1 MNYARQIKSKSSKGV
16 NIIDRIYNTEEGEDL
31 PFIGLMGLDMIEDY
45 LDSIIDTAK
54 NSIISFLPAVHYT
67 SKVISILKERKRN

>member
-1 MNYARQIKSKSSKGV
+1 
-16 NIIDRIYNTEEGEDL
+16 
-31 PFIGLMGLDMIEDY
+31 MIEDY